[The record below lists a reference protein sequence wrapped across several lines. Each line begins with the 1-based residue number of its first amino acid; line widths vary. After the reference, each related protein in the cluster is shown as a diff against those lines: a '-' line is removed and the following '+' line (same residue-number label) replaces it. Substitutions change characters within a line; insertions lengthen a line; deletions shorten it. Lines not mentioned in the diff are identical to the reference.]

1 MKPLNGMSPALGTA
15 RAFFMRLPKVQSPV
29 IPGGFKRKTERTGIV
44 ENSPKSAQPMTV
56 NPMTF
61 ALRRAL
67 ANREVGVLLAFLVL
81 VIVMTLASQY
91 FLKPLNIFNVLRG
104 MSTIA
109 IMCVG
114 VTMVIITGGIDL
126 SVGALLA
133 VTGMFT
139 ARLMYS
145 GVAPWLCVLLGFA
158 LGLGMGMLNGFIIT
172 KVRVNAFITTLGM
185 MSIGRGL
192 TYLLATGVQGTV
204 ASNIPMRNPA
214 VNFIGDGYLGPV
226 PFPIVEMIVL
236 VGVFTWFLRNTVL
249 GRQIYAVGSNEEA
262 ARLSGVNVDRVK
274 LFTYSATGVLCA
286 LAGIMSGGLLATAAT
301 NAGEGNELDVIAA
314 VVIGGASLS
323 GGVGTIIGAIIWRS
337 HHGSASQRVRSSPPA
352 GVPADGFHWRGHHP
366 CRGVGQPQAPPRPGM
381 NKR

>member
-1 MKPLNGMSPALGTA
+1 MENVPNRAQLLQKNSVAPL
-15 RAFFMRLPKVQSPV
+15 V
-29 IPGGFKRKTERTGIV
+29 
-44 ENSPKSAQPMTV
+44 
-56 NPMTF
+56 
-61 ALRRAL
+61 RRVL
-67 ANREVGVLLAFLVL
+67 ANREAGVLLALLVL
-81 VIVMTLASQY
+81 IIAMSLASPY

-104 MSTIA
+104 MSTIG
-109 IMCVG
+109 IMSIG

-139 ARLMYS
+139 ARLMYA
-145 GVAPWLCVLLGFA
+145 GIYPWVCAALGFA
-158 LGLGMGMLNGFIIT
+158 LGFVLGGLNGLVIT
-172 KVRVNAFITTLGM
+172 KVKVNAFITTLGM

-204 ASNIPMRNPA
+204 ASNIPMRDPS

-226 PFPIVEMIVL
+226 PFPIVEMLLL
-236 VGVFTWFLRNTVL
+236 VVIFSWFLGNTVL
-249 GRQIYAVGSNEEA
+249 GRQIYAVGSNDEA

-274 LFTYSATGVLCA
+274 LFTYTATGVLCA

-323 GGVGTIIGAIIWRS
+323 GGVGTVIGAIIGAAIMAVLRNAFVLLHLPAFLQTVS
-337 HHGSASQRVRSSPPA
+337 IGVVIILAVASDNLRR
-352 GVPADGFHWRGHHP
+352 
-366 CRGVGQPQAPPRPGM
+366 RPGQA
-381 NKR
+381 

>member
-1 MKPLNGMSPALGTA
+1 
-15 RAFFMRLPKVQSPV
+15 
-29 IPGGFKRKTERTGIV
+29 V
-44 ENSPKSAQPMTV
+44 ENVPERAPAGRVRPAPQ
-56 NPMTF
+56 
-61 ALRRAL
+61 ALRRVL
-67 ANREVGVLLAFLVL
+67 ANREAGVFLALLVL
-81 VIVMTLASQY
+81 VLIMSVASPY

-109 IMCVG
+109 IMSIG

-126 SVGALLA
+126 SVGSLLA

-145 GVAPWLCVLLGFA
+145 GVFPWLCVALGFA
-158 LGLGMGMLNGFIIT
+158 LGLGLGMVNGFVIT
-172 KVRVNAFITTLGM
+172 KVKVNAFITTLGM

-204 ASNIPMRNPA
+204 ASNIPMRDPS
-214 VNFIGDGYLGPV
+214 VNFIGDGYIGPV
-226 PFPIVEMIVL
+226 PFPIIEMLVL
-236 VGVFTWFLRNTVL
+236 VAAFSWFLRNTVL

-274 LFTYSATGVLCA
+274 LFTYTATGVLCA

-323 GGVGTIIGAIIWRS
+323 GGVGTVFGAIIGAAIMAVLRNAFVLLHLPAFLQTISIGVVIILAV
-337 HHGSASQRVRSSPPA
+337 ASDNLRR
-352 GVPADGFHWRGHHP
+352 
-366 CRGVGQPQAPPRPGM
+366 RPGQA
-381 NKR
+381 